1 MNTKLDI
8 IFFWAMTHELFQ
20 CPNCDARFPTTQDF
34 WMGTTINFCPQCGNL
49 LPETANYID
58 NYFRIIQLVTSL
70 QDAKI
75 LFLKSKSVAAVREA
89 LISLETIVR
98 EKSGLKNLMGSD
110 LMVQAFSFKYDPTT
124 DTITKEPRIRINSLS
139 NITERNEQ
147 EGMKFFAMGV
157 MQGIRNIYM
166 HTKGTE
172 KLYYCLQIITAVDL
186 ILKQVLGW
194 QSIAESS
201 K

>member
-1 MNTKLDI
+1 MSDD
-8 IFFWAMTHELFQ
+8 LFQ
-20 CPNCDARFPTTQDF
+20 CPNCNARFPIAPEF
-34 WMGTTINFCPQCGNL
+34 WMGVKVNICPQCGNL
-49 LPETANYID
+49 LPETVNYIE
-58 NYFRIIQLVTSL
+58 NYFRIIQLVNPL
-70 QDAKI
+70 AEAKA
-75 LFLKSKSVAAVREA
+75 LFLKGKSVAAVREA

-98 EKSGLKNLMGSD
+98 EKSGLKNLMGPD
-110 LMVQAFSFKYDPTT
+110 LMAQAFSFKYESRA
-124 DTITKEPRIRINSLS
+124 DTITEEPRIKINSLS
-139 NITERNEQ
+139 NLTERNEQ
-147 EGMKFFAMGV
+147 DGIKFFAMGV

-194 QSIAESS
+194 QSVAESS